1 MDELRDRGDA
11 AKVCTNVDLNDLYY
25 LIQMRKGD
33 EHTTAFWT
41 RYRQY
46 AYKVMPFGVVNAL
59 ATLQTMMNKIGMEI
73 LNDGVVVCLDDILI
87 YSENKDHY
95 IKIVQKGLD
104 RLERHDL
111 GVLLKRSVFHLEKVE
126 FLGYIVKSNG
136 VTLSEG
142 NEKRVQNWAHPRS
155 VKEV

>member
-1 MDELRDRGDA
+1 
-11 AKVCTNVDLNDLYY
+11 
-25 LIQMRKGD
+25 
-33 EHTTAFWT
+33 
-41 RYRQY
+41 
-46 AYKVMPFGVVNAL
+46 MPFGVVNAL
-59 ATLQTMMNKIGMEI
+59 TTLQTMMNKIGMEI
-73 LNDGVVVCLDDILI
+73 LDDGVVVCLDDILI
-87 YSENKDHY
+87 YSENKDDY

-136 VTLSEG
+136 VTLSDR